1 MSASTISLAAAS
13 KVMPNL
19 SRIQQALKAEA
30 LHRVRDEEQKSRA
43 EKEEKEQAAVTQ
55 IENEFHTNRKL
66 LCAIHEKFNE
76 LVIKLKLQDITNK
89 TMSDIITP
97 LNNTDI
103 WTACKYN
110 FPASYKSIC
119 TNTIEKCVN
128 DVNDI
133 INKNIAAPIAPLCQ
147 TIITNIQDN
156 ICKLNFIRQLAYF
169 TKMYH
174 DIITQFQKSYN
185 KTYKADYV
193 NRTYKNINNYLLN
206 QLNIINKYNKY
217 TNCTVLSTKN
227 KYLKYK
233 FKYLKLKNQMG
244 GGDNKELISKIN
256 NLFIESVPDPLKEAP
271 EDKDFVKIPPFSW
284 LLPLSS
290 IDIDD
295 AYKKGALDPQTDIY
309 TLIEKV
315 TTLIN
320 KSNAPIAKL
329 CKEIIG
335 QIINKLCHFNFIRYL
350 AFLDKSGST
359 KYHQLLTHIKD
370 RNPYI
375 ICDEAYIKKLHTY
388 NNNLLSNKI

>member
-1 MSASTISLAAAS
+1 MSAPSTSVAKAS
-13 KVMPNL
+13 KVIPFYGSNRM
-19 SRIQQALKAEA
+19 QQALKADA
-30 LHRVRDEEQKSRA
+30 SLRVQATEQQIRA
-43 EKEEKEQAAVTQ
+43 EKEEEEHAAVTK

-97 LNNTDI
+97 LNNTENNTDI

-110 FPASYKSIC
+110 FPASYNSIC
-119 TNTIEKCVN
+119 TKTIEKCVN

-133 INKNIAAPIAPLCQ
+133 INKNIAAHIAPLCQ

-156 ICKLNFIRQLAYF
+156 ICKLKFIRQLAYF

-174 DIITQFQKSYN
+174 GIITQFQEKYN

-206 QLNIINKYNKY
+206 QLNIINKDNKY

-244 GGDNKELISKIN
+244 G
-256 NLFIESVPDPLKEAP
+256 
-271 EDKDFVKIPPFSW
+271 
-284 LLPLSS
+284 
-290 IDIDD
+290 
-295 AYKKGALDPQTDIY
+295 
-309 TLIEKV
+309 
-315 TTLIN
+315 
-320 KSNAPIAKL
+320 
-329 CKEIIG
+329 
-335 QIINKLCHFNFIRYL
+335 
-350 AFLDKSGST
+350 
-359 KYHQLLTHIKD
+359 
-370 RNPYI
+370 
-375 ICDEAYIKKLHTY
+375 
-388 NNNLLSNKI
+388 